1 MKYISSILLL
11 ITCMFSFG
19 QNIPQDT
26 AAVDPT
32 PWKPSFVRIGYDISR
47 PGISLFSPG
56 RFSQEGSIE
65 IDFKDLF
72 LVSEFGYEE
81 SSQSTPG
88 YSNSG
93 FYYRVGVDANMIR
106 YDQSK
111 NVITFGLRYASAN
124 FQHEFNTTFTD
135 DFGTRDINEKET
147 GVTASWF
154 EVLMGMKVRVWR
166 QLFMGYGFRL
176 KFANSVKEDG
186 AILPFEM
193 PGYGRVFNDGREK
206 RGLVLG
212 FHYAFYWTIK
222 LRDKP
227 VPVRK
232 FKPRKQFNSP
242 PAGNSNNLGNSLRGI
257 RN

>member
-1 MKYISSILLL
+1 MLL
-11 ITCMFSFG
+11 IACQG
-19 QNIPQDT
+19 VLAQILPQDT

-47 PGISLFSPG
+47 PGVSLFSN
-56 RFSQEGSIE
+56 RFSQEFSAE

-72 LVSEFGYEE
+72 LVSEFGFEE

-88 YSNSG
+88 YKNSG
-93 FYYRVGVDANMIR
+93 LYYRIGVDANMIR

-111 NVITFGLRYASAN
+111 NVITFGLRYAAAQ
-124 FQHEFNTTFTD
+124 FQHEFNTTVTD
-135 DFGTRDINEKET
+135 EFETRNINQKET

-154 EVLMGMKVRVWR
+154 EVLMGMKVRIWR
-166 QLFMGYGFRL
+166 ELFMGYGFRL

-186 AILPFEM
+186 LILPFEM

-212 FHYAFYWTIK
+212 FHYALYWTIR

-227 VPVRK
+227 VPIRI
-232 FKPRKQFNSP
+232 FKPKKRFNSP
-242 PAGNSNNLGNSLRGI
+242 PAGNNNRNPANAIRGI